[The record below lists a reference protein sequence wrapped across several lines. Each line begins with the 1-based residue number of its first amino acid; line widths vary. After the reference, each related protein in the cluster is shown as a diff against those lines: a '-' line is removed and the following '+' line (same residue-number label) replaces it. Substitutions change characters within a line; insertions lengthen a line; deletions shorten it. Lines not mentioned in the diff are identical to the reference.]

1 MTKRCDAI
9 DVFLARTL
17 PAAAALAVVAGAA
30 WSHDEDWR
38 KLADR
43 LPPVFGPVQTLA
55 AGFGEMDT
63 FDADGV
69 ILNAWIPLNQFG
81 LNSISGNDCWGYTSP
96 SGREYAIMGLYN
108 GYGFVEITDPN
119 NPVIL
124 NSISGPSSDWHD
136 IKVVGEYAYGV
147 SEGGGGIQVIDLRNI
162 DNGSVSLVG
171 NISTAGHSTTHNIIV
186 NQDSGALYICGAN
199 IGNGG
204 LLRVDLSNPRSP
216 SIAGGWTNM
225 YVHDAQVI
233 TPTSGPY
240 AGREIAFCASG
251 FSSGIVSTGLR
262 IVDITNPAAPV
273 TLSTLF
279 YPNAGYSHQVWL
291 SDDGTTLYLND
302 ELDEENGLVS
312 QTTTRVIDV
321 SNYTSPQ
328 FVGDFSSGVAAIDHN
343 LYVRDGYIY
352 QSNYRSGLRVFD
364 AADKLNPV
372 QVAYFDTFPG
382 SDSADFNGA
391 WSNYPFFDS
400 GTVIVSDIERG
411 LFVVTVE
418 AIGDRLRL
426 GLDGT
431 APALVSPDGGDEIR
445 IEIVE
450 QGLTLDP
457 ASVEMIVSQG
467 GGVTEVAASD
477 LGGGLYGFTF
487 PPLECDSEAS
497 FYFSATAT
505 DGSAF
510 TLPTNA
516 PGTQYTV
523 TVASDQITGFADNF
537 QANQG
542 WGVTSTASDGQWQ
555 RGIPADA
562 SRGAP
567 ASDFDGSGFCY
578 VTDNATGNSDVDS
591 GFTRLTSPA
600 FDLSGGGIVSY
611 AYWLNDVSNGSLS
624 ANDNLVVE
632 FSGNNG
638 GTWAEVARYSA
649 AASAW
654 RPEDLVIDA
663 SLAGAQSRV
672 RFTVND
678 DDPQGVVEAA
688 IDAFG
693 TTRLVCEPSSNCAA
707 DLAAPFGEL
716 TFADISAF
724 LVAFTNQDRAAD
736 LAAPFGQY
744 TFADISAFLAAFSA
758 GCP

>member
-1 MTKRCDAI
+1 MITRREAAVLSPARCLSA
-9 DVFLARTL
+9 V
-17 PAAAALAVVAGAA
+17 AALALVAGIAV
-30 WSHDEDWR
+30 SHDEDWR

-43 LPPVFGPVQTLA
+43 EAPVWGPMQTQVT
-55 AGFGEMDT
+55 GFAEGDT

-69 ILNAWIPLNQFG
+69 ICNAWIPLNQFG
-81 LNSISGNDCWGYTSP
+81 LNSTSGNDCWGYTSP
-96 SGREYAIMGLYN
+96 SGREYAIMGLSN

-147 SEGGGGIQVIDLRNI
+147 SEGGAGIQVIDLRNI
-162 DNGSVSLVG
+162 DSGSVSLVG

-186 NQDSGALYICGAN
+186 NEDSGALYICGAN

-216 SIAGGWTNM
+216 SIVGGWTQM

-233 TPTSGPY
+233 TPSSGPY

-279 YPNAGYSHQVWL
+279 YPNAGYSHQAWL
-291 SDDGTTLYLND
+291 SDDRTTLYLND
-302 ELDEENGLVS
+302 ELDEDNGLVS

-321 SNYTSPQ
+321 SDFTSPS
-328 FVGDFSSGVAAIDHN
+328 FVGNFSSGRASIDHN
-343 LYVRDGYIY
+343 LYVKDGYIY
-352 QSNYRSGLRVFD
+352 QANYRSGLRVFD

-372 QVAYFDTFPG
+372 EIAYFDTYPG

-391 WSNYPFFDS
+391 WSNYPYFDS
-400 GTVIVSDIERG
+400 DTVIVSDIERG
-411 LFVVTVE
+411 LFVLTVS

-426 GLDGT
+426 DLDGT
-431 APALVSPDGGDEIR
+431 APTLVSPDGGDQIQVEI
-445 IEIVE
+445 IE

-457 ASVEMIVSQG
+457 STVEMVVSQG
-467 GGVTEVAASD
+467 DGIQQVAASS

-487 PPLECDSEAS
+487 PPLDCDSDAS
-497 FYFSATAT
+497 FYFTATAT
-505 DGSAF
+505 DGSSY
-510 TLPTNA
+510 TLPNNA
-516 PGTQYTV
+516 PGEQYTV
-523 TVASDQITGFADNF
+523 TVASDQIAGFGDNF
-537 QANQG
+537 QTNQG
-542 WGVTSTASDGQWQ
+542 WTVNSTASDGQWQ
-555 RGIPADA
+555 RAIPADA

-578 VTDNATGNSDVDS
+578 VTDNAAGNSDVDS

-611 AYWLNDVSNGSLS
+611 AYWLNDVSNGNLS

-638 GTWAEVARYSA
+638 GSWTEVARYLSA
-649 AASAW
+649 ASSW
-654 RPEDLVIDA
+654 RTADLVIDG

-688 IDAFG
+688 IDAFS
-693 TTRLVCEPSSNCAA
+693 TSRLVCEPTANCVA

-716 TFADISAF
+716 TFADISTFLAAF
-724 LVAFTNQDRAAD
+724 ANQDRVAD

>member
-1 MTKRCDAI
+1 MTKRRDAF
-9 DVFLARTL
+9 DSFFARTL
-17 PAAAALAVVAGAA
+17 PAAAALALIAGAA

-43 LPPVFGPVQTLA
+43 LPPVFGPMQTLA
-55 AGFGEMDT
+55 TGFSELDT

-81 LNSISGNDCWGYTSP
+81 LNSIAGNDCWGYTSP

-124 NSISGPSSDWHD
+124 NSIPGPSSDWHD

-216 SIAGGWTNM
+216 SIVGGWTNM

-233 TPTSGPY
+233 TPSSGPY

-279 YPNAGYSHQVWL
+279 YPNAGYSHQAWL

-321 SNYTSPQ
+321 SDYTNPRN
-328 FVGDFSSGVAAIDHN
+328 VGTFSSGVAAIDHN

-352 QSNYRSGLRVFD
+352 QANYRSGLRVFD

-391 WSNYPFFDS
+391 WSTYPFFDS
-400 GTVIVSDIERG
+400 GTVIISDIERG

-418 AIGDRLRL
+418 AVGDRLRL
-426 GLDGT
+426 GLDGS
-431 APALVSPDGGDEIR
+431 APTIVSPDGGDPVQ
-445 IEIVE
+445 IEIIE
-450 QGLTLDP
+450 QGLALDP

-467 GGVTEVAASD
+467 GGITQVAASA

-487 PPLECDSEAS
+487 PPLDCDSEAS

-516 PGTQYTV
+516 PGTQYTA
-523 TVASDQITGFADNF
+523 TVASDQIAGFADNF
-537 QANQG
+537 QTNKG
-542 WGVTSTASDGQWQ
+542 WSVNSTATDGQWE
-555 RGIPADA
+555 RAIPADA

-567 ASDFDGSGFCY
+567 PSDFDGSGFCY
-578 VTDNATGNSDVDS
+578 VTDNAVGNSDVDN

-611 AYWLNDVSNGSLS
+611 AYWLNDVSNGRLS
-624 ANDNLVVE
+624 PNDNLVVE

-638 GTWAEVARYSA
+638 GTWTEVARYAS

-654 RPEDLVIDA
+654 RTEDLVIDA
-663 SLAGAQSRV
+663 SLAGVQSRV

-688 IDAFG
+688 IDAFI
-693 TTRLVCEPSSNCAA
+693 TTRLVCEASVNCAA
-707 DLAAPFGEL
+707 DLAPPFGEL